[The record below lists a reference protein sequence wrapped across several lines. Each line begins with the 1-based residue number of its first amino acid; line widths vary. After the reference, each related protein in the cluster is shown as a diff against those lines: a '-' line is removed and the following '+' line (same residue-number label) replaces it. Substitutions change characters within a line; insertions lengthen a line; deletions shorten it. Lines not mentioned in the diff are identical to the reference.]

1 MAWLV
6 CCTYCAEWI
15 PKCLLLASWFLS
27 STYVIACKSYSNS
40 SVCDSTVFLSVT
52 HSCCFSHP
60 IIPAPNK
67 AQDKSLQITVQC
79 VPASLTISLYFPSW
93 IKMPHSSRMD
103 PSHNPLQQQQQQQQQ
118 QQHQAL
124 HGNSN
129 MGGPGGP
136 MHSRNSSQNPRMHT
150 DSFGLGGPGGPGD
163 VPEPPLDV
171 SQNQSS
177 IPD

>member
-1 MAWLV
+1 MLQRIRAIQMSLCATAQRSVPV
-6 CCTYCAEWI
+6 CHLQ
-15 PKCLLLASWFLS
+15 LLLFAPHLTCSKRSTSQVCTLNYWALCS
-27 STYVIACKSYSNS
+27 SFTDCL
-40 SVCDSTVFLSVT
+40 F
-52 HSCCFSHP
+52 FSLH
-60 IIPAPNK
+60 
-67 AQDKSLQITVQC
+67 L
-79 VPASLTISLYFPSW
+79 PSW

-103 PSHNPLQQQQQQQQQ
+103 PSHNPLQQQQQQQQ
-118 QQHQAL
+118 HQPL

-163 VPEPPLDV
+163 VSEPALDV

-177 IPD
+177 IPDQSNDFWP

>member
-1 MAWLV
+1 MKLV

-27 STYVIACKSYSNS
+27 STYVIAYKSYW
-40 SVCDSTVFLSVT
+40 STVT
-52 HSCCFSHP
+52 RSCCFSHP
-60 IIPAPNK
+60 VTPAPN
-67 AQDKSLQITVQC
+67 QDKPLQITVQC
-79 VPASLTISLYFPSW
+79 VPASLTVSFSLYTSL
-93 IKMPHSSRMD
+93 IKMSHSSRMD
-103 PSHNPLQQQQQQQQQ
+103 PSHNPLQQQQQQQ
-118 QQHQAL
+118 HQAL
-124 HGNSN
+124 HGNSG

-177 IPD
+177 IPDQTVMIFGRLN